1 VKRVRA
7 VAAALLGALSAL
19 PGEIGIKGKYP
30 RRVSEFVCASAR
42 ARERGWRYR
51 RRPIDSLKVVSLP

>member
-42 ARERGWRYR
+42 ERGWRYR